1 MNPSTSPEWAVR
13 VENLSR
19 HFRGT
24 TALDGVS
31 LQIPVGSIFGLVGL
45 NGAGKTTLIR
55 HLIGSYKPQQGTV
68 QVLGDDPVRDPEG
81 VLKSVGYLT
90 EEDSLPKWMRVGDL
104 IDFTRAVYPTWDD
117 DYARQLCE
125 MFSLS
130 RGSKLRSLSKGQRAR
145 AGLLVAIAHR
155 PQLLL
160 LDEPSSGLDP
170 IARSDILEAIIRTIS
185 EDGRTVLF
193 SSHLLDEV
201 DRVCD
206 SVALMHHG
214 RIIETLTT
222 EQLETRYAELI
233 CKPSQQWD
241 APPRID
247 GTVGWTR
254 TDQEWSVVIEAND
267 FDMAQLSQQCVVVE
281 QRDITLER
289 WFAARVGVSAE
300 SLEHESSEGVTSHA

>member
-1 MNPSTSPEWAVR
+1 MNQSPQGELAVR
-13 VENLSR
+13 VENVSR
-19 HFRGT
+19 HFRGVA
-24 TALDGVS
+24 ALDQVS
-31 LQIPVGSIFGLVGL
+31 LQIPIGSIFGLVGL

-55 HLIGSYKPQQGTV
+55 HLIGSYKPQQGAV
-68 QVLGDDPVRDPEG
+68 MVLGSNPCRDPEG

-104 IDFTRAVYPTWDD
+104 IDFTRAVYPSWDD
-117 DYARQLCE
+117 QYSAQLCE

-206 SVALMHHG
+206 AVALMHEG
-214 RIIETLTT
+214 KIIESLTT
-222 EQLETRYAELI
+222 EQLEARYAEVI
-233 CKPSQQWD
+233 CRPREPWQS
-241 APPRID
+241 PPKIPGAIGWNRI
-247 GTVGWTR
+247 
-254 TDQEWSVVIEAND
+254 DQEWSAMVEVATYNS
-267 FDMAQLSQQCVVVE
+267 SQWQDAGVVVQHRE
-281 QRDITLER
+281 ITLDR
-289 WFAARVGVSAE
+289 WFAARVGVKADTTQSETAAE
-300 SLEHESSEGVTSHA
+300 VASHV